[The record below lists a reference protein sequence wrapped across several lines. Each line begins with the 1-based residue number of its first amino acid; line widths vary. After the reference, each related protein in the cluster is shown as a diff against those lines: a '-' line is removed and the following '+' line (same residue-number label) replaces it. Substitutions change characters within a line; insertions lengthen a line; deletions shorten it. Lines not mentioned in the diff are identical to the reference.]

1 MIKDLVGLFPK
12 EALNILLV
20 LSLSFLIGLEREEHK
35 AKGTSYTFGGV
46 RTFPL
51 IGLIGYMTA
60 FLTDLSPIGVGVGFI
75 VVGSFL
81 LVSYL
86 HKISMVGDAGVTTEV
101 SGLLTYLLGPL
112 VYSGKFWIATA
123 IVVVAALLLE
133 LKEGLE
139 NLTNKIDSDE
149 VVTFTKFLLVSFVIL
164 PIVPN
169 QGFTPLNI
177 NPFKTWLVVVAVSTV
192 SYGSYVVNR
201 LAKGKGGPLL
211 TAILGGAY
219 SSTVTTIVLARRSK
233 DEVMPRYFAGSIL
246 TASGIMYIRIFL
258 LIFVFNASLAMKLFW
273 PSVILFVIGVAS
285 GILWTRLPDPD
296 RHEIERKYAPKNPLA
311 LRSALFFAMV
321 FLVVLIVTELVVK
334 FVSAQLIYPLAAIMG
349 LSDVDPF
356 IMSLTQ
362 TGGKALTL
370 DTAARAVIIATSSNN
385 VIKGVYASIFGEK
398 RTGNQAFY
406 LLLGLALIGMAFL
419 MFI

>member
-60 FLTDLSPIGVGVGFI
+60 FMTDLSPIGVGVGFI

-149 VVTFTKFLLVSFVIL
+149 VVTFTKFLLVTFVIL

-233 DEVMPRYFAGSIL
+233 DEVMPHYFAGSIL

-258 LIFVFNASLAMKLFW
+258 LIFVFNSSLAMKLFW
-273 PSVILFVIGVAS
+273 PSVILFVVGVCG
-285 GILWTRLPDPD
+285 GILWTRIREDEK
-296 RHEIERKYAPKNPLA
+296 HEIERKYAPKNPLA

-385 VIKGVYASIFGEK
+385 VIKGVYSSIFGEK
-398 RTGNQAFY
+398 RTGSQSFY
-406 LLLGLALIGMAFL
+406 LLLGLALLGMAFL
-419 MFI
+419 LFI